1 MNKLILALVPTLILA
16 GCASQ
21 PPAPVVERSTPTV
34 SARAPA
40 APSGQGYYT
49 VKKGDTLYRIAL
61 EHGVYYRDIAAWNN
75 ITDTNSIK
83 EGMVLRVAPPGA
95 ESGAVTTQPIQ
106 TGPQV
111 EVRPLGETPA
121 AAPVVSPATNDNV
134 KREPKV
140 NKEPYS
146 DAAWER
152 AQTPASA
159 AAKPAETKAEP
170 KSEAKPAETGA
181 GLVWG
186 WPATGKMT
194 AAFGE
199 NGNKGIDIAGRDG
212 DPISAAADGK
222 VFFVGLQKG
231 YGNLLIIGHTN
242 GYISVYAHNRKIL
255 VSEKQQVS
263 KGQKVAEMGK
273 SDSENGVKLHFEV
286 RQQGKP
292 VDPLAYLPK
301 R

>member
-1 MNKLILALVPTLILA
+1 MNKLIFALVPALILA

-21 PPAPVVERSTPTV
+21 SPAPVVERSTPIASV
-34 SARAPA
+34 RAPV
-40 APSGQGYYT
+40 PSGPGYYT

-83 EGMVLRVAPPGA
+83 EGMVLRVAPPGQGSETGVA
-95 ESGAVTTQPIQ
+95 TTQPVQ
-106 TGPQV
+106 TGSPI
-111 EVRPLGETPA
+111 EARPLGE
-121 AAPVVSPATNDNV
+121 APVVAPVAQTSGDGV
-134 KREPKV
+134 RREPKV

-152 AQTPASA
+152 AQNPGA
-159 AAKPAETKAEP
+159 ATKPAETKPESKP
-170 KSEAKPAETGA
+170 ETKPAEA
-181 GLVWG
+181 ASGLAWA

-199 NGNKGIDIAGRDG
+199 SGNKGIDIAGRDG
-212 DPISAAADGK
+212 DPIFAAADGK

-231 YGNLLIIGHTN
+231 YGNLLIIGHSN

-255 VSEKQQVS
+255 VTEKQQVT

-292 VDPLAYLPK
+292 VDPLAHLPK